1 MQYFNNILC
10 FEAGW
15 LIENDIITK
24 PNYDWHVYK
33 KHFQILR
40 RASRNTPALVAY
52 DSMPDRFKEAIV
64 EKIGGNP
71 YKLAKLNALEDLI
84 EHNTEASKFFNEDFK
99 LRDGRW
105 LPKQTCNEYYHNAI
119 ILDAITKLIEKVAVK
134 KAKGHKTGGQ
144 WNYFIELVQGL
155 DRTLHPHT
163 LPDNFESLKRKYD
176 KYIAEG
182 YISLIHANFLK
193 GIRNAAKIDD
203 EVKESIIIELLA
215 DPRNLDNERIARLY
229 NEIAGQMNW
238 RKITGH
244 TVAKYRDKYDLEI
257 YAGRRGSVAFYNSK
271 AMQVKRSAPTKPLF
285 FWTMDGWDV
294 ELLYQATKITEYK
307 DKNGEVKER
316 SVTTYHNRPT
326 VVVVLDPCCKY
337 PIGYAVG
344 THETPELITA
354 ALRNAAQ
361 HTAQLFGSMYRTHQ
375 IQADRYSIKS
385 LTPLYE
391 AMSKKFTPARAKNAK
406 AKVIEPY
413 FGYLNKTYCQT
424 QPNWSGFGI
433 ISDKDKQPNSE
444 FLNKYKTHFPD
455 FSGVYDMVGL
465 IIEMERQKKRDEY
478 LGLWNETNESDKISL
493 SYESYLYHFG
503 ESTGRKNLLQGNGL
517 NVTIKGLKQSFDCFD
532 LNFRKH
538 ASTQWNVLYDPSD
551 TSHILA
557 MNDDETLR
565 FVLEKKHTQPMALKE
580 RQPGDSDQLN
590 RINQFNSDAVDY
602 ITDFRTES
610 GEIVSNFLEAHQNEL
625 NGTLVRLMLTDSQGQ
640 HKDNRNIE
648 AGRKPK
654 KQEAIPA
661 EIINVTSEKAKVQ
674 SIYDLI

>member
-15 LIENDIITK
+15 LIENSITTRS
-24 PNYDWHVYK
+24 NYDNLVQRK
-33 KHFQILR
+33 QIQVVR
-40 RASRNTPALVAY
+40 RASRNTPALVSY
-52 DSMPDRFKEAIV
+52 DSLPDRFKEAIS

-71 YKLAKLNALEDLI
+71 YKLAKHNILEGLI
-84 EHNTEASKFFNEDFK
+84 DTNTDASLFFESYR
-99 LRDGRW
+99 LGDGRY
-105 LPKQTCNEYYHNAI
+105 LPKQTRHEYYTNAV
-119 ILDAITKLIEKVAVK
+119 ILDAISLFITKTVSPK
-134 KAKGHKTGGQ
+134 KAKGQKTGGS
-144 WNYFIELVQGL
+144 WDYISEAVQGL
-155 DRTLHPHT
+155 DRTQYPHT
-163 LPDNFESLKRKYD
+163 LPSYATRLRD
-176 KYIAEG
+176 KYKLYQKEG
-182 YISLIHANFLK
+182 FNSLIHKNFANK
-193 GIRNAAKIDD
+193 NAAKIDD

-229 NEIAGQMNW
+229 NEIAGQMDW

-244 TVAKYRDKYDLEI
+244 TVALRRDKYDLEI
-257 YAGRRGSVAFYNSK
+257 YAGRRGSVAFYNKK
-271 AMQVKRSAPTKPLF
+271 AMQVKRSAPKKPLF
-285 FWTMDGWDV
+285 FWTIDGWDV
-294 ELLYQATKITEYK
+294 ELLYQATKVTEYK
-307 DKNGEVKER
+307 YKNGEVKER
-316 SVTTYHNRPT
+316 RLTTYHHRPA

-375 IQADRYSIKS
+375 IQSDRYSIKS
-385 LTPLYE
+385 LTPLYK
-391 AMSKKFTPARAKNAK
+391 AMGGKFTPARAKNAK

-413 FGYLNKTYCQT
+413 FGHLNKTYCQT
-424 QPNWSGFGI
+424 QRNWSGFGI
-433 ISDKDKQPNSE
+433 TSDKDKQPNSE

-455 FSGVYDMVGL
+455 FEGVCEMVSF
-465 IIEMERQKKRDEY
+465 IVEVERQNKRDEY
-478 LGLWNETNESDKISL
+478 LRLWNETDEADKVTL
-493 SYESYLYHFG
+493 PYESYLYHFG
-503 ESTGRKNLLQGNGL
+503 ERTGRKNLLQGDGL

-538 ASTQWNVLYDPSD
+538 ASTQWNVLFDPDD
-551 TSHILA
+551 TSHVLA

-580 RQPGDSDQLN
+580 RQPGDSDALN
-590 RINQFNSDAVDY
+590 RINRFNRDTVDY
-602 ITDFRTES
+602 ITGFRAGTGES
-610 GEIVSNFLEAHQNEL
+610 VRGFIEEHQNLL
-625 NGTLVRLMLTDSQGQ
+625 NGTLARLMLTDSQGQ

-654 KQEAIPA
+654 KLEESPA

-674 SIYDLI
+674 SIYDLM

>member
-15 LIENDIITK
+15 LIENQITTFD
-24 PNYDWHVYK
+24 NYK
-33 KHFQILR
+33 ALAKRKQIQVVR
-40 RASRNTPALVAY
+40 RASRNTPALVSY
-52 DSMPDRFKEAIV
+52 DSLPDRFKEAIV

-71 YKLAKLNALEDLI
+71 YKLAKHNFLEGLIDNNAD
-84 EHNTEASKFFNEDFK
+84 ASLFFEGYR
-99 LRDGRW
+99 LSDGRY
-105 LPKQTCNEYYHNAI
+105 LPKQTRHEYYTNAV
-119 ILDAITKLIEKVAVK
+119 ILDAISLFITKNVAPK
-134 KAKGHKTGGQ
+134 KAKGQKTGGS
-144 WNYFIELVQGL
+144 WEYISEAVQGL
-155 DRTLHPHT
+155 DRTQYPHT
-163 LPDNFESLKRKYD
+163 LPAYATRLRD
-176 KYIAEG
+176 KYNLYQKDG
-182 YISLIHANFLK
+182 FSSLIHKNFANK
-193 GIRNAAKIDD
+193 NAAKIDD
-203 EVKESIIIELLA
+203 EVKESFIIELLA

-244 TVAKYRDKYDLEI
+244 TVALRRDKYDLEI
-257 YAGRRGSVAFYNSK
+257 YAGRRGSVAFYNNK

-294 ELLYQATKITEYK
+294 ELLYQKHNGKI
-307 DKNGEVKER
+307 
-316 SVTTYHNRPT
+316 TTYHNRPT

-344 THETPELITA
+344 THETPELIKA

-375 IQADRYSIKS
+375 IQADRYAIKS

-391 AMSKKFTPARAKNAK
+391 AMGAKFTPARAKNAK

-413 FGYLNKTYCQT
+413 FGHLNKTYCQT

-433 ISDKDKQPNSE
+433 TSDKDKQPNSE

-455 FSGVYDMVGL
+455 FAGVCEMVSF
-465 IIEMERQKKRDEY
+465 IVEVERQNKRDEY
-478 LGLWNETNESDKISL
+478 LRLWNETSEADKIAL

-503 ESTGRKNLLQGNGL
+503 ESTGRKNLLQGDGL
-517 NVTIKGLKQSFDCFD
+517 NITIKGIKQSFDCFD

-538 ASTQWNVLYDPSD
+538 ASTQWNVLYDPAD
-551 TSHILA
+551 TSRVLA

-580 RQPGDSDQLN
+580 RQEGDSDALN
-590 RINQFNSDAVDY
+590 RINQFNRDTVDY
-602 ITDFRTES
+602 ITDFRTET
-610 GEIVSNFLEAHQNEL
+610 GETVRGFIEEHQNLL
-625 NGTLVRLMLTDSQGQ
+625 NGTLARLMLTDSQGQ

-648 AGRKPK
+648 AGRKAK
-654 KQEAIPA
+654 KLEASPA
-661 EIINVTSEKAKVQ
+661 EIINVTNEKAKVQ
-674 SIYDLI
+674 SIYDLM